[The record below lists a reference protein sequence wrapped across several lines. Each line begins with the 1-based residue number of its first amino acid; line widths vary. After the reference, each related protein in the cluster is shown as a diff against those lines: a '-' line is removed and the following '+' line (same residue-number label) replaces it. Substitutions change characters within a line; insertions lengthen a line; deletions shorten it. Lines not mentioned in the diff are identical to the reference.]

1 MHRDFLI
8 TLYIFSI
15 FLVFLSIFRIYSNL
29 QLIITK
35 LYFNQLVFDKLSSF
49 IVLDIFFEYLFPRVT
64 IVVVVVAAAV
74 AAAAVA
80 KKLPYKY

>member
-1 MHRDFLI
+1 
-8 TLYIFSI
+8 
-15 FLVFLSIFRIYSNL
+15 
-29 QLIITK
+29 
-35 LYFNQLVFDKLSSF
+35 
-49 IVLDIFFEYLFPRVT
+49 VLDIFFEYLFPRVT

>member
-1 MHRDFLI
+1 VYRDFLI

-35 LYFNQLVFDKLSSF
+35 LYFNQLVFDTVSSF
-49 IVLDIFFEYLFPRVT
+49 IVLELFSEYLFPRVT
-64 IVVVVVAAAV
+64 IVVVVAAVFAAAT
-74 AAAAVA
+74 
-80 KKLPYKY
+80 KLPYKS